1 MTTHRYG
8 VGAYGHVNQ
17 RRSRCDPCRSERVL
31 GLLVDG
37 MVVAEMGVFEGG
49 VVHCILETAIA
60 PGCIALTFQLG
71 AYRAVIGTAI
81 ASERLNE

>member
-17 RRSRCDPCRSERVL
+17 RPPRCDPCRSERVL

-37 MVVAEMGVFEGG
+37 MVVAEIGVFEGG
-49 VVHCILETAIA
+49 VVHCILEAASA
-60 PGCIALTFQLG
+60 PVCIALTFQLV
-71 AYRAVIGTAI
+71 AYRAVMGTAI
-81 ASERLNE
+81 VSERLNE